1 MKIIRNLWI
10 FESCNTLKSYK
21 KKFEEKK
28 KIVKSRNSGF
38 LAVKQRN
45 VTSVDVGMGA
55 TKILILG
62 FCLTLVSAQVLQDN
76 DLQRILR
83 SYLNDLKLNSNAIF
97 AQKITEVTIFHYLM
111 ANFECKLIVNF
122 RCQKWQIMR
131 WHLNLSLPF
140 AFVIQIRI
148 KSMTV
153 KSTKVIVKICTLG

>member
-97 AQKITEVTIFHYLM
+97 AQKITEVTILLFLSR
-111 ANFECKLIVNF
+111 NSLFNF
-122 RCQKWQIMR
+122 RCQKWLIMR

-140 AFVIQIRI
+140 AFVIPIRI
-148 KSMTV
+148 RSMTV